1 MVDSKHTYDRSG
13 EDELYSLLMRLPSWV
28 YEMAD
33 MAQMETISP
42 DLTYLADR
50 AERLGRD
57 FQLLADSAT
66 ADVSVRRCATTTAA
80 WLRTAQ
86 QLFRNNK
93 DKKIGE
99 ELIRLA
105 EIAYGSDGDYFRP
118 DLLLYCPQILKT
130 SKCCD
135 LAAEAATRLLDR
147 PGINDY
153 AEGTTVFSVL
163 YSLLL
168 DQEVACHLSNHT
180 IRQAIT
186 ASKFFPADVVRTEFV
201 VYLSGFLTD
210 QPT

>member
-13 EDELYSLLMRLPSWV
+13 EDEFYSLLMRLPSWV

-66 ADVSVRRCATTTAA
+66 ADVSVRCCATNTAA

-93 DKKIGE
+93 DKKTGE

-105 EIAYGSDGDYFRP
+105 EIADGSDDDYFRP
-118 DLLLYCPQILKT
+118 NLLLSCPQILKT
-130 SKCCD
+130 SKCCE

-153 AEGTTVFSVL
+153 AEGTTIFSVL
-163 YSLLL
+163 YCILLE
-168 DQEVACHLSNHT
+168 QEVACHLSNHT

-186 ASKFFPADVVRTEFV
+186 ASKFLPSNDVRTEFV
-201 VYLSGFLTD
+201 DHLSRFLTD
-210 QPT
+210 QSS

>member
-13 EDELYSLLMRLPSWV
+13 EDEFYSLLMRLPSWIH
-28 YEMAD
+28 EMAE
-33 MAQMETISP
+33 MGWTINP

-50 AERLGRD
+50 AERIGRD

-66 ADVSVRRCATTTAA
+66 ADVSVRRCATNTAA

-93 DKKIGE
+93 DKKTGE

-105 EIAYGSDGDYFRP
+105 EIADGSDEDYFRP
-118 DLLLYCPQILKT
+118 NLLLSCPQILKT
-130 SKCCD
+130 SKCCE

-147 PGINDY
+147 PEVNDFV
-153 AEGTTVFSVL
+153 GGSQIITML
-163 YSLLL
+163 YSILLE
-168 DQEVACHLSNHT
+168 QEVACHLANHT

-186 ASKFFPADVVRTEFV
+186 ASKFLPSIDVRTEYV
-201 VYLSGFLTD
+201 DHLSGFLTD